1 MIFDRDIL
9 VIGIAITVIFVL
21 LTLFI
26 VFFVVLFQRNRHIN
40 LEEKKQI
47 YNSFQ
52 QELLKTQLETQEQ
65 TFHQI
70 GEELH
75 DNIGQLL
82 SSARMLIGIAERSLD
97 SVPGALKT
105 ADQTLGKAIQ
115 DLRMLSKS
123 LNMEWLHQFNVIDNL
138 YAEVER
144 INAAQMIRVDLFT
157 SVQSLPLR
165 PESRVMLF
173 RIVQEA
179 LHNAMKH
186 SQAQHVRVD
195 ISCDQEILVLIKDDG
210 KGFKMESS
218 GRHGLGL
225 LNMNHRT
232 SLLGGTISWTSL
244 PGVGTEVRI
253 GIPVQHPETTNS

>member
-1 MIFDRDIL
+1 MPFENQE
-9 VIGIAITVIFVL
+9 VVNTVILGCILFL
-21 LTLFI
+21 LLIFI
-26 VFFVVLFQRNRHIN
+26 IIWSAVNYHNQKKEKQL
-40 LEEKKQI
+40 LEV
-47 YNSFQ
+47 SFQ

-179 LHNAMKH
+179 MHNAMKH
-186 SQAQHVRVD
+186 SEAQHVRVD
-195 ISCDQEILVLIKDDG
+195 ISCDQEILVLIKDDR